1 MLIDQSHSVGRSGK
15 AAPASGFQRRSSP
28 RRDAATLLLAIAT
41 ACVAMGLSACGQK
54 GPLSLPPP
62 PAKPAS
68 AAGSAR

>member
-1 MLIDQSHSVGRSGK
+1 MLIDQSHSVGRSCK

-28 RRDAATLLLAIAT
+28 RRDAAALLLAIAA

-62 PAKPAS
+62 AKPAS

>member
-28 RRDAATLLLAIAT
+28 RRDAALLLAIAA

-54 GPLSLPPP
+54 GQLSLPPP